1 MRFFFLDESGHPVMG
16 QTQYFVLAGLI
27 LPADAWPTL
36 RDRYDRLKIEY
47 GLNPSIEIK
56 WRHIRHPGG
65 HRNPLRTLSD
75 NERTQFARRALG
87 IIRATTFARV
97 LAIVVDNV
105 AAYARPDISSAE
117 DIYERAVTLAMERFQ
132 YYLRAAKDYG
142 IVVQDQRHQAQ
153 DIRLRAFYRSLLTE
167 GTRWTRFPNI
177 LESVFLT
184 PSGFSTGLQFA
195 DIIAGSCYAAF
206 CTQKRD
212 PKYFNIIRGKIT
224 GDRRMGKRHGFKRW
238 P

>member
-1 MRFFFLDESGHPVMG
+1 MG
-16 QTQYFVLAGLI
+16 QTKYFVLAGLI
-27 LPADAWPTL
+27 LPADAWPTV
-36 RDRYDRLKIEY
+36 RDRYDRLKTEY

-75 NERTQFARRALG
+75 VERTQFARSALG
-87 IIRATTFARV
+87 IIRATTFACV
-97 LAIVVDNV
+97 VAIVVDNV
-105 AAYARPDISSAE
+105 AAYARADISSAE
-117 DIYERAVTLAMERFQ
+117 DIYERAVSLAMERFQ

-153 DIRLRAFYRSLLTE
+153 DIRLRAFYRSLLAS

-184 PSGFSTGLQFA
+184 PSDFSTGLQFA
-195 DIIAGSCYAAF
+195 DSIAGSCYATY
-206 CTQKRD
+206 CTQK
-212 PKYFNIIRGKIT
+212 PESKYFDIIRGKIT